1 MIFKEKGYDEFLA
14 EKIQKAELSMQ
25 EGKAISKEQMQNK
38 MQALFTELEREQHER
53 EQFFS
58 REAVYG

>member
-1 MIFKEKGYDEFLA
+1 MIFKEKGYDEFLT

-38 MQALFTELEREQHER
+38 MQALFAELEREQHER

>member
-1 MIFKEKGYDEFLA
+1 MIFKEKGYDEFLF
-14 EKIQKAELSMQ
+14 EKIQNAELSMQ

-38 MQALFTELEREQHER
+38 MQALFAELESEQNER